1 MANEFLMRKGYK
13 SLANSEITGSLIT
26 TGNISAED
34 NIFLTDAGTIRAKL
48 ILNSSDRDN
57 VELRAESLGSTMKF
71 FTVGTEALGLDAS
84 QNASFAG
91 NITLNG
97 NTTATEYLSQANN
110 GQFRVQTLYGYAE
123 MGPANASYNHFGTDR
138 PTNYFNKSLTVDTGL
153 VSSYDEDL
161 ILRRTTNSNTQLTIS
176 TTGGV
181 FTGTVTATSFTGS
194 GAGLTGVTGTDA
206 TKVSLTGN
214 ETISGVKQFSNYI
227 NAAANIQMTGHLY
240 NSNDYNSIDLVDHS
254 GYTWFRNSSN
264 RWVFQG
270 GTAGDDWTQSFHF
283 NLETT
288 GGGFN
293 DKVLL
298 LGQQQNNG
306 SAGGKYKGVRIVKST
321 GSSSVV
327 DGYLQAGT
335 AKLTGVLSLGPG
347 TTGAPYDVT
356 TFLHVKGTT
365 RSIVQQSSTTDAYYM
380 FGDAAANNAGWL
392 GYLHN
397 TGTIEIHAQ
406 SNVTIDKSTSITGDL
421 SVTGTI
427 TAQQFKSELVSA
439 SILYESGS
447 TKFGDTSGDNHDF
460 TGSLNLDGDL
470 TLASTHKIIIGPN
483 STWSKSLIIGN
494 DSNNSTADAASI
506 GTTNGNL
513 HLDAAI
519 GASATY
525 LNYYDGTGGVY
536 FGSGAGGSVA
546 VMGPDGDLWKG
557 SSDNAGS
564 KYWHAGN
571 DGPTSGLAAQTAA
584 TATTAS
590 NAMLLDGINSTSF
603 LRSDTTDTATGA
615 ITFTSAQNHYKGH
628 FYYDAYDS
636 AGNHYVHFN
645 DGADNGGTTV
655 NWRQYYGSSLKTHT
669 WTSDTNGNMNFTY
682 QGTIYGTSMVQGGTA
697 LMKDA
702 SGISVFGSNSGTRSI
717 RVGRD
722 GTSND
727 IFITGSN
734 GNVGIGTPNPVSK
747 LQVGDHMATNTLTI
761 GGFYANGGGVLAFRS
776 GYAPNLAYIWNTAEI
791 KATDDGNFN
800 GRIEFKTS
808 TSGRQAPAIKMVLKA
823 NGRLGIGS
831 SSPQSLLDVGAIVHI
846 DQDGT
851 YGGSYGMVGFGG
863 TTNGF
868 NRVFGHT
875 STGDGLF
882 LASATG
888 RGIFF
893 RPNGSTG
900 DAVTI
905 TALGLMGIG
914 TTSPT
919 STLSV
924 HRANSRISAN
934 STADQQQIGFEA
946 KYLTHA
952 TLKGTFLYSTG
963 NATLDIANHFAGNN
977 GVYSDIYFKNTN
989 NGSGTLQT
997 RMTIKGSSGNVGI
1010 GTISPSAK
1018 LEVYGSGSTVF
1029 EVNGSQGQL
1038 FSITDSLSGS
1048 LFSVSDISGT
1058 PLLEVESDSTVTLG
1072 DYNTNALVVTGSLV
1086 GMGLAVPT
1094 AKLHVQ
1100 DLITNGATGA
1110 DLGPLVRI
1118 SKGASPIGK
1127 IRYDTVVI
1135 ETNDVAT
1142 IRIGESDGTVSSISS
1157 GDNNLRINSTDPIKF
1172 YTNGTTTGEAHGGQ
1186 GGTLALTIANNQSA
1200 QFTAGVSATTF
1211 TGALSGNATS
1221 ANYLGPYGNITTQAG
1236 TGTLIHTGP
1245 IAASQTGLFAASDN
1259 SNSIITVSRHSGN
1272 YYSQLGFSSNGNLY
1286 YRKFSNVAIN
1296 TSQAWKTIAF
1306 TDSNITGNAATAT
1319 NADKL
1324 DNLDSTDFL
1333 RLASNNLAS
1342 GVNSFSNSYNEFGNG
1357 YASVSND
1364 GGWNGRVNVAGS
1376 SHARLDVKSV
1386 SDGIIT
1392 SMYSHTGHAA
1402 GKVGTMSNHPLSFMI
1417 NGNTK
1422 ATLTAAGNL
1431 TATTFTGALTGTATN
1446 ATSASHA
1453 IFANTAAT
1461 ANAVTLGSLIV
1472 DGKLV
1477 LDLPSNSTE
1486 RGPWNPIATS
1496 IRNSGR
1502 RLYQDEEFRVGSNGT
1517 GVYNNSGGTGVVI
1530 TREADSTTLGAS
1542 APNSSGFVL
1551 KIVHDGNTTS
1561 PGHGG
1566 FINSIPSQDN
1576 QTFVQLFQ
1584 AKLDTG
1590 RSLVI
1595 AENAQGSNNTSYWLT
1610 NTAGTGKWEWYAR
1623 VSHCGDS
1630 GTFNGGGHVYVS
1642 GGSSAFTWYL
1652 ASTSVYNVTDAR
1664 KGGKFELPVV
1674 MTATG
1679 TANAATLSIDN
1690 PSSSTY
1696 IHSIEA
1702 FAANNAANQN
1712 NILVVGKSG
1721 TTKNSGYIGYK
1732 WAANASNTNVLTFG
1746 HWGSDNLMNITGD
1759 GKVGI
1764 GTTDPDEKLDVIG
1777 DIRTNRRYLIATG
1790 TANENMAIGFWDSA
1804 TARIEAGSSHPML
1817 ITSYQGNINLGI
1829 SGGTTMV
1836 VQAGK
1841 VGIGTTAP
1849 AGPLNINIGT
1859 GGSNGKMALRI
1870 GGTSNYASLELGVI
1884 GAYGGMLRSY
1894 GNDLHY
1900 YSGHWR
1906 TIGAVATEHHSHYWY
1921 TSRSGSADWSNV
1933 KMELSEN
1940 GNLGVGIISNDH
1952 RLRVDGRT
1960 QTTTLKVGLDTS
1972 TGNGEQIYDGYVNG
1986 SSAYLHEPRVIIRND
2001 SSATGAIDQATLGLS
2016 IFNLNGTNSTWSKLS
2031 FATREVPGGG
2041 NTVSIAGIA
2050 AQKTAGVNGSWATGD
2065 LHLYTKAG
2073 PLHVTNMV
2081 LKSTGK
2087 VGIGTATPDARLH
2100 VVSTVPTTAIF
2111 DTTSSS
2117 YGAMNV
2123 FKAQGVVKGNAGYN
2137 SGAMYFGGESGTN
2150 TIIQSGGQTGIFVDK
2165 STRNVGIGIASAF
2178 NKLQVGSNTFTGANG
2193 MYTNGRVG
2201 ISNHGTLTGMML
2213 ASTYND
2219 AAHPEYGLV
2228 FVQGPS
2234 TSAYNVW
2241 SISPDGP
2248 AKGSSLN
2255 FHWQAQSTNIHA
2267 PSNAKVTFEGSTGN
2281 VGIGTSSPS
2290 AKLDVYGSG
2299 STIVDIQ
2306 GSQGQLFSVTDDLT
2320 GDLLNI
2326 SDISGIPILSVNAS
2340 GTSSF
2345 DGAVEIDGNT
2355 NVTGS
2360 LTATSFV
2367 GPLTGNVTGNAAT
2380 ATNATNLFGA
2390 GGSYIQSTSS
2400 GTSYTDNYQI
2410 RENYGGGSNSAI
2422 AGAPTL
2428 GFHWSGVVASSIMME
2443 ASGRISIRN
2452 NPGTSYEDFIADTIT
2467 AASFVGPLTGTATTA
2482 SNAMLLDG
2490 LDSTSFLRSDAADTV
2505 SGDISFTGGQGAIT
2519 ITNSSILSAGTSAWT
2534 GDPGS
2539 SGKIQYHSN
2548 RWYIVA
2554 DSASNRIVQFRR
2566 NGSDKSYIDNNGVF
2580 VGAVSGNATTAT
2592 SATSA
2597 SHAST
2602 AAAATTF
2609 GGQAS
2614 SYFHSQAS
2622 TGLAGVNRI
2631 TTISNFNNSL
2641 PSGFYQSDTASNMP
2655 GTSWHNMLNV
2665 RHSNNGNDHGFQQS
2679 MSYYN
2684 EHLYTR
2690 TYSGGTGANDGT
2702 FTTWA
2707 KQWSDRNDGA
2717 SSGLDAD
2724 KVDGIQGASLLRSD
2738 AADTFTGT
2746 LTMGT
2751 QKALI
2756 ANNYGRGVYG
2766 LYSSTRY
2773 QHIWSMGAAYN
2784 LTDDGTGSGNLYGL
2798 AFTHTNV
2805 NGQSKAGLGH
2815 QMLILENG
2823 STTSA
2828 IGNGMWTNGGY
2839 TVQNSYGSG
2848 KFGLYYG
2855 SMMLDG
2861 GTAAHTYYIG
2871 EPSRTTAQNLIV
2883 GGAISAEGDI
2893 TAFLSSD
2900 SRLKENIKPI
2910 ENSLEKINKLNGVT
2924 FDWIK
2929 LTKEE
2934 QDTKFQYKEGSDIG
2948 VIAQEVEEVL
2958 PELVTTR
2965 KSGYKAVDYQKL
2977 TAVLIEAMKEQQVQ
2991 IDELK
2996 STVNKLQKNA

>member
-214 ETISGVKQFSNYI
+214 EVISGVKQFSNYI

-240 NSNDYNSIDLVDHS
+240 NANDYNSLDLVDHS

-264 RWVFQG
+264 RWIFQG
-270 GTAGDDWTQSFHF
+270 GTAGDDWSQSFHF
-283 NLETT
+283 TLETT
-288 GGGFN
+288 ASTYN
-293 DKVLL
+293 DKVMLI
-298 LGQQQNNG
+298 GQQNNNG

-347 TTGAPYDVT
+347 TTGAPYDAT

-406 SNVTIDKSTSITGDL
+406 TSVTIDKSTSITGDL

-628 FYYDAYDS
+628 LYYDAYDS
-636 AGNHYVHFN
+636 AGNHYIHFN
-645 DGADNGGTTV
+645 DGASNGGTTV
-655 NWRQYYGSSLKTHT
+655 NWRQYYGSGLKTHT
-669 WTSDTNGNMNFTY
+669 WTSDVNGNMNFTY

-702 SGISVFGSNSGTRSI
+702 SGISVFGSNSATRSI

-776 GYAPNLAYIWNTAEI
+776 GYAANLSYIWNTAEI

-808 TSGRQAPAIKMVLKA
+808 TSARQAPAIRMVLKA

-863 TTNGF
+863 KTNGF

-905 TALGLMGIG
+905 TAGGLMGIG
-914 TTSPT
+914 TTTPT

-934 STADQQQIGFEA
+934 STADGQQIGFEA

-1086 GMGLAVPT
+1086 GMGIAVPT

-1100 DLITNGATGA
+1100 DLIANGSTGA

-1142 IRIGESDGTVSSISS
+1142 IRIGESDGTVSSISV
-1157 GDNNLRINSTDPIKF
+1157 GDNNMRINSTDPIKF

-1211 TGALSGNATS
+1211 TGALTGNATGAFLLRNDGS
-1221 ANYLGPYGNITTQAG
+1221 GITTQRGDG
-1236 TGTLIHTGP
+1236 TVAYPYALNSTT
-1245 IAASQTGLFAASDN
+1245 TGLFAATDN
-1259 SNSIITVSRHSGN
+1259 ANSILTLSRHPGN

-1286 YRKFSNVAIN
+1286 YRKFANTAIN
-1296 TSQAWKTIAF
+1296 TTQVWKTVAF

-1324 DNLDSTDFL
+1324 DNLDSTEFL

-1402 GKVGTMSNHPLSFMI
+1402 GKVGTMSNHPLSFII
-1417 NGNTK
+1417 NGNIK

-1486 RGPWNPIATS
+1486 RGPWNPIVTS
-1496 IRNSGR
+1496 VRNSGR
-1502 RLYQDEEFRVGSNGT
+1502 RLYGDEEFRVGSNGT
-1517 GVYNNSGGTGVVI
+1517 GVYNNSGGAGVVI

-1542 APNSSGFVL
+1542 APNSSGIVL
-1551 KIVHDGNTTS
+1551 KIVHNGAATS

-1566 FINSIPSQDN
+1566 FINTIPSQDN
-1576 QTFVQLFQ
+1576 QTFVQIFQ
-1584 AKLDTG
+1584 AKLGTG

-1642 GGSSAFTWYL
+1642 GGSSTFTWYL

-1664 KGGKFELPVV
+1664 KGGKFELPVA

-1679 TANAATLSIDN
+1679 LANAATLSIDN
-1690 PSSSTY
+1690 PSSSTF
-1696 IHSIEA
+1696 IHSLEA

-1712 NILVVGKSG
+1712 HILVVGKSG

-1732 WAANASNTNVLTFG
+1732 WAADASNTNVLTFG

-1764 GTTDPDEKLDVIG
+1764 GTVAPGEKLDVIG

-1790 TANENMAIGFWDSA
+1790 TANENMAIGYWDSA

-1836 VQAGK
+1836 VQSGK
-1841 VGIGTTAP
+1841 VGIGTNAP

-2016 IFNLNGTNSTWSKLS
+2016 IFNINGTDSTWSKLS
-2031 FATREVPGGG
+2031 FATRETPSAG

-2050 AQKTAGVNGSWATGD
+2050 AQKTAGVNGGWATGD

-2087 VGIGTATPDARLH
+2087 VGIGTATPGARLH

-2123 FKAQGVVKGNAGYN
+2123 FKAQGVTKGNAGYN

-2326 SDISGIPILSVNAS
+2326 SDISGIPIFSVNAS

-2345 DGAVEIDGNT
+2345 DGSVGID
-2355 NVTGS
+2355 
-2360 LTATSFV
+2360 
-2367 GPLTGNVTGNAAT
+2367 
-2380 ATNATNLFGA
+2380 
-2390 GGSYIQSTSS
+2390 
-2400 GTSYTDNYQI
+2400 
-2410 RENYGGGSNSAI
+2410 
-2422 AGAPTL
+2422 
-2428 GFHWSGVVASSIMME
+2428 
-2443 ASGRISIRN
+2443 
-2452 NPGTSYEDFIADTIT
+2452 
-2467 AASFVGPLTGTATTA
+2467 GTATINTPVVGSSNKIRFGNDDFIRFTDSANRFHFDSDGSTNNA
-2482 SNAMLLDG
+2482 S
-2490 LDSTSFLRSDAADTV
+2490 V
-2505 SGDISFTGGQGAIT
+2505 Q
-2519 ITNSSILSAGTSAWT
+2519 AGT
-2534 GDPGS
+2534 
-2539 SGKIQYHSN
+2539 
-2548 RWYIVA
+2548 
-2554 DSASNRIVQFRR
+2554 F
-2566 NGSDKSYIDNNGVF
+2566 F
-2580 VGAVSGNATTAT
+2580 GALSGNATT
-2592 SATSA
+2592 ATSA

-2602 AAAATTF
+2602 AATTTTF

-2614 SYFHSQAS
+2614 NYFHSQAS

-2631 TTISNFNNSL
+2631 TGISNFNNSL

-2655 GTSWHNMLNV
+2655 GSSWHNMLNV

-2684 EHLYTR
+2684 ENLFTR
-2690 TYSGGTGANDGT
+2690 TYSGGTGNNDGT
-2702 FTTWA
+2702 FTAWA

-2724 KVDGIQGASLLRSD
+2724 KLDGVEGASYLRSD
-2738 AADTFTGT
+2738 AADSFTGT

-2784 LTDDGTGSGNLYGL
+2784 LTDDGSGSGNLYGL
-2798 AFTHTNV
+2798 AFTHTNI

-2861 GTAAHTYYIG
+2861 GTAAGTYYIG
-2871 EPSRTTAQNLIV
+2871 EPSRTTAQNLVV